1 MKTGGY
7 KPCPTSLAYLL
18 KSLMLITCYLAV
30 ARVYSNVCLIRMI
43 EMTNRVTTKDKI
55 LDVAEIL
62 FAEHGFN
69 DTSLRTITSKAN
81 VNLASVNYH
90 FGDKKTLVRAV
101 LNRYLEAFMPAVEAA
116 LYELNEREHYTMA
129 DVFGALKSPLL
140 SLNQVKPGGASRFM
154 SLVGRGYTDVQGHL
168 RWFITTRYTEAL
180 AMFTQSVMKANPKL
194 DAETLFW
201 RLHLTL
207 GTCVFTMAS
216 SQALSEIALSS
227 FDKEVDAEAIINQII
242 PYLAA
247 GVAAE

>member
-1 MKTGGY
+1 
-7 KPCPTSLAYLL
+7 
-18 KSLMLITCYLAV
+18 MLITCYPRV
-30 ARVYSNVCLIRMI
+30 AGVYSNICLIRVI
-43 EMTNRVTTKDKI
+43 EMTTRVTTKDKI
-55 LDVAEIL
+55 LDVAEVL

-101 LNRYLEAFMPAVEAA
+101 LNRYLEAFMPAVEKA
-116 LYELNEREHYTMA
+116 LYELNDRDDYNMV
-129 DVFGALKSPLL
+129 DVFQSLKGPLL
-140 SLNQVKPGGASRFM
+140 ELNNLKPNGASRFM

-180 AMFTQSVMKANPKL
+180 AMFTQSVMRANSNL

-227 FDKEVDAEAIINQII
+227 FEKEISAEAIIDQII